1 MSFDF
6 SEDKTGR
13 YNLTL
18 AVWTCVRPKKN
29 FLTYDKRMQE
39 TDNINK
45 NSISMSCRFSHLKNL
60 PSSKAILRTS

>member
-29 FLTYDKRMQE
+29 FLTYDKIMQE

-45 NSISMSCRFSHLKNL
+45 TNASCASITIATLKGAL
-60 PSSKAILRTS
+60 IQAERER